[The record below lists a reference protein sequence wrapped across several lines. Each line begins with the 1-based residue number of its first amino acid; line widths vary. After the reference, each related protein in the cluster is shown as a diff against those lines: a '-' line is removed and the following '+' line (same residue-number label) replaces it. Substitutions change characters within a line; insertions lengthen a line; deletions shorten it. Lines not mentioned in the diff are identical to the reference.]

1 MINRITDFFMQEIV
15 VENIPGGL
23 KATDEL
29 IESGIIDSLAIQRLI
44 LFLEENFGVK
54 IDDTELIP
62 DNFENIQA
70 ISQMVNQRIINH

>member
-1 MINRITDFFMQEIV
+1 MQEIV